1 MSRLRRTDQHGTA
14 RIEPEADDQVVR
26 QYRYLLCTAPGDA
39 LEHALVE
46 ALEAIGPDARQV
58 VLTTVQV
65 HLLTGAHLR
74 SDDVTALAHLCAAGE
89 RRRPGA
95 LTGTLPAT
103 TLHALAREAIN
114 SDAAFGLFSGYAAW
128 DGSDPEPMPEHDDS
142 EYGQRWHASLHTRDG
157 NAPGMNGAF
166 GGT

>member
-1 MSRLRRTDQHGTA
+1 MSRLGRPDRHGADPTG
-14 RIEPEADDQVVR
+14 PEADDQVVR
-26 QYRYLLCTAPGDA
+26 QYRYLLRTAPVDA
-39 LEHALVE
+39 LEHVLVE
-46 ALEAIGPDARQV
+46 ALEVIGPDARQV
-58 VLTTVQV
+58 VLTTVQA

-74 SDDVTALAHLCAAGE
+74 SDDITALAHLCAAGE
-89 RRRPGA
+89 RQRPGA

-114 SDAAFGLFSGYAAW
+114 SEAAFGLFGGYAAW
-128 DGSDPEPMPEHDDS
+128 DGSDPEPPPEHDDS